1 MPVCSRLVTRI
12 VLWGLFT
19 TATVWAQGGPPGG
32 RIFDLFADPSAENVV
47 FAITANG
54 VFRTD
59 NGGLSWGP
67 SSNGL
72 TTVSTSV
79 IAGAQGRLYIG
90 TTLDGVFRSDDGGMN
105 WRRVSD
111 GLDTLDI
118 RSLAVDPNNAD
129 VLYAGTRN
137 GGIFMTDNGGTG
149 WIRRNNGLLIFTPDG
164 GSSVF
169 EGDYNAIAIDPND
182 SQVLYALHSSAVTSG
197 SGVLFRT
204 SNGGAQWTPV
214 AFAGAG
220 FSLKIDPED
229 SGTIY
234 VGTSLGL
241 TTTRDSFASTEP
253 DSFFGLTVTDI
264 EIDPS
269 DTDVIYVSTRLS
281 RTFRSDDRGMTW
293 TPINEGMAVGETF
306 SVAVDPHA
314 PVTVFAGLNGTGVF
328 RSLDMGD
335 NWELTSDGIFGTD
348 IRAMAIDPQD
358 SSNVL
363 AGAFGGGL
371 FLSENGGGRWEEAR
385 NGLIAAQPRAIAF
398 AQQNPQIVYAGSV
411 NPFTQGQGALFR
423 SDNGGRDW
431 ENLPNGTGNSI
442 YSIVVDPNNAQ
453 RFFVATSTGVF
464 LSSNGGDTFQSVNDL
479 DGFGSNA
486 LQGWIITDLEMDPTN
501 SNVLYAVGNTF
512 DFNFGQLYQFF
523 KTDNGGDEWQPGGV
537 SFTPLVDVTID
548 PTNRERIYLA
558 SSVGLF
564 RNEDGAEDDGFA
576 QLTTGLPNGGN
587 VSVTSVAVDGQD
599 NGAVYAATSVGV
611 YRSTNQGTSW
621 TIADTGLQTTLAR
634 VIRDDPSNAG
644 QLYAGTTSNGVFKT
658 LDKGATWVPTRN
670 PITLLPVISRK
681 GLVGS
686 ADFDGTGVAGGEIV
700 SFFAINVGP
709 EEGVSAQ
716 FDPKT
721 GKLPTVLAGVRVFF
735 NDIEAA
741 MFFVR
746 NGQINCQVP
755 FEVSGLDTVE
765 VRVEVDGIV
774 SNTITVEVLDSHP
787 GIYPIVGNPDG
798 STNSAANPAPGN
810 SFVSLYATG
819 QGAVTP
825 VLMTGQRAPA
835 DGTLHVPVL
844 AVRVFNGEQVLT
856 SATALAPNFVGLLQ
870 INVILDG
877 LPPGEYELFIE
888 IGGRRSRLGVTI
900 YVS

>member
-1 MPVCSRLVTRI
+1 MSASYRLLARI
-12 VLWGLFT
+12 VLWGLLT
-19 TATVWAQGGPPGG
+19 TATIWAQGGPPGG
-32 RIFDLFADPSAENVV
+32 RIFDLFADPAERDVV
-47 FAITANG
+47 FAMTANG

-72 TTVSTSV
+72 TTVSTSAIV
-79 IAGAQGRLYIG
+79 GAQGRLYVG
-90 TTLDGVFRSDDGGMN
+90 TTFNGVFRSDDGGMN

-111 GLDTLDI
+111 GLETLDI

-137 GGIFMTDNGGTG
+137 GGIFMTNNGGAG
-149 WIRRNNGLLIFTPDG
+149 WIKRNNGLLLFTPPNG
-164 GSSVF
+164 PPVF

-182 SQVLYALHSSAVTSG
+182 SQVIYTIHASAVTSG
-197 SGVLFRT
+197 TGVLFRT
-204 SNGGAQWTPV
+204 ANGGAQWTPV
-214 AFAGAG
+214 AFAGSG

-234 VGTSLGL
+234 VGTSIGL
-241 TTTRDSFASTEP
+241 TITHDSFASTEP
-253 DSFFGLTVTDI
+253 NTFSGLTVTDI
-264 EIDPS
+264 EVDPS
-269 DTDVIYVSTRLS
+269 NTDIVYVSTRLS

-293 TPINEGMAVGETF
+293 APITEGMAVGETF
-306 SVAVDPHA
+306 SLAVDPHA
-314 PVTVFAGLNGTGVF
+314 PGTVYAGLNGTGVF

-335 NWELTSDGIFGTD
+335 NWDLASDGIFGTD
-348 IRAMAIDPQD
+348 IRTIAVDPQN

-371 FLSENGGGRWEEAR
+371 FLSENGGDRWEEAR
-385 NGLIAAQPRAIAF
+385 NGLVAVQPRAIAF
-398 AQQNPQIVYAGSV
+398 SRQNSQIVYAGSV

-423 SDNGGRDW
+423 SVNGGRDW
-431 ENLPNGTGNSI
+431 ENLPNGSGNSI
-442 YSIVVDPNNAQ
+442 YSIAVDPNNAQ

-464 LSSNGGDTFQSVNDL
+464 VTTNGGDGFQSVNDV
-479 DGFGSNA
+479 DGFGPNA
-486 LQGWIITDLEMDPTN
+486 LQGWTITDLEMDPTN
-501 SNVLYAVGNTF
+501 SNVLYALGNIF
-512 DFNFGQLYQFF
+512 DFNFGQIYQFF
-523 KTDNGGDEWQPGGV
+523 KTKNAGDDWQAGGA
-537 SFTPLVDVTID
+537 SFTPLVDITID
-548 PTNRERIYLA
+548 PTNRQRLYLA
-558 SSVGLF
+558 GSSGIF
-564 RNEDGAEDDGFA
+564 RNQDAAEEDGFTK
-576 QLTTGLPNGGN
+576 LTTGLPNGGN
-587 VSVTSVAVDGQD
+587 LSVTSITVDGQD
-599 NGAVYAATSVGV
+599 GAAVYAATSVGV
-611 YRSTNQGTSW
+611 YKSTNQGTSW

-658 LDKGATWVPTRN
+658 PDKGATWVPTHN
-670 PITLLPVISRK
+670 PITLLPVITRK

-709 EEGVSAQ
+709 DVGVSAQ

-755 FEVSGLDTVE
+755 FEVIGLDTVE
-765 VRVEVDGIV
+765 VRVEVGGIV
-774 SNTITVEVLDSHP
+774 SNTITVEILDSHP

-798 STNSAANPAPGN
+798 STNSADNPAPGN
-810 SFVSLYATG
+810 SFVSLYTTG
-819 QGAVTP
+819 QGSVSPA
-825 VLMTGQRAPA
+825 LMTGQPAPA

-844 AVRVFNGEQVLT
+844 AVRVLNGEQVLT

-870 INVILDG
+870 INVILGG